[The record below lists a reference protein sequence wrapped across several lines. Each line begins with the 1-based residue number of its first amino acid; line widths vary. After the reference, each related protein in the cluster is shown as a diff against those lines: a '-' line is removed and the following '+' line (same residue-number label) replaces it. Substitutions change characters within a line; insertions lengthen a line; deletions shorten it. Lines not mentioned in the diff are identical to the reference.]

1 MTILKLRPANSV
13 DYNFLYELK
22 KKTLKNCISKTW
34 GWDEEWQ
41 KDYFSKNFK
50 PELIKIITTLG
61 KDIGCISI
69 LEEGEQYFLSLIEIL
84 PKYQNQGIGTKLIK
98 EILSKAEKNNKLV
111 YLRVLKTNNK
121 AQNLYKRLGFLI
133 EEQTET
139 HIKMIY
145 KDFRG

>member
-1 MTILKLRPANSV
+1 MTILKLRPANSD

-22 KKTLKNCISKTW
+22 KKTLKNYISKTW

-50 PELIKIITTLG
+50 PELIKIITILG

-111 YLRVLKTNNK
+111 YLRVLKTDNK